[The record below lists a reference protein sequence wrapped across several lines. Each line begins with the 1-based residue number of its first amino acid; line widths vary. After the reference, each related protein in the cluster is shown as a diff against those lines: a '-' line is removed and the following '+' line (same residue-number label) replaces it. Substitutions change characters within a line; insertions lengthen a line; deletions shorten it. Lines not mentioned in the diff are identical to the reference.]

1 MYYEGRLEE
10 KLSCFWWSIGRRS
23 YYNIFNVNTK
33 LSFDFGRFD
42 YIKDFIKMVVKVKL
56 ENGTLLECLNITAE
70 ELEMLRNKFL
80 GDSTRK
86 LDLK

>member
-1 MYYEGRLEE
+1 
-10 KLSCFWWSIGRRS
+10 
-23 YYNIFNVNTK
+23 
-33 LSFDFGRFD
+33 
-42 YIKDFIKMVVKVKL
+42 MVVKVKL